1 MKVLEVM
8 EIIYVCIGSNTNIG
22 SKVEILDIIKILE
35 VMNMNISEMHVG
47 INENVGRNR
56 NIGSN
61 GSIGGTCCK

>member
-8 EIIYVCIGSNTNIG
+8 EIIYVCMGSNTNIG
-22 SKVEILDIIKILE
+22 SKVEILE
-35 VMNMNISEMHVG
+35 VMNMNISEVHVG

-61 GSIGGTCCK
+61 GSIGGICCK